1 MDRPAASKR
10 YSALAAREERWGF
23 LLIAPFCALFF
34 VFKVIPAVMAIWLSL
49 ANWQF
54 ATNASTF
61 VGLHNFERLLAQS
74 SFWQAMLNTFVYA
87 AMVTPTS
94 VVVAVLIAAFINSLV
109 SQRLREFFEAAF
121 YLPGVIALVAVAVI
135 WRFIYD
141 DELGLLNFLLSLVH
155 VGPVNWLGDPHIAL
169 AAVAAMEV
177 LTGLGGGII
186 IFVAALGGIPQE
198 LYNAAQ
204 IDGAVPRQTFRHITL
219 PLLTPAILYVAV
231 VSTIGAFQVFTPIY
245 LLTFG
250 GPAGA
255 TTTIGWL
262 IYRQVFYFADI
273 SLAATTGLML
283 LLATVVFTIFQFRW
297 FSAVVEF

>member
-1 MDRPAASKR
+1 
-10 YSALAAREERWGF
+10 
-23 LLIAPFCALFF
+23 
-34 VFKVIPAVMAIWLSL
+34 MA
-49 ANWQF
+49 
-54 ATNASTF
+54 
-61 VGLHNFERLLAQS
+61 
-74 SFWQAMLNTFVYA
+74 
-87 AMVTPTS
+87 
-94 VVVAVLIAAFINSLV
+94 VAVLIAAFINSLV

-121 YLPGVIALVAVAVI
+121 YLPGVIALVAVSVV

-141 DELGLLNFLLSLVH
+141 YELGLLNFLLSLFRVS
-155 VGPVNWLGDPHIAL
+155 PVNWLGDPHVAL

-198 LYNAAQ
+198 LYNAAK

-219 PLLTPAILYVAV
+219 PLLMPAILYVAV

-250 GPAGA
+250 GPANA

-262 IYRQVFYFADI
+262 IYRQVFYFTDV

-283 LLATVVFTIFQFRW
+283 LLATLIFTIVQFRW
-297 FSAVVEF
+297 FSTVVEF